1 MANGNILTDVGRN
14 LTTGKIK
21 GVGSGIGFL
30 EPKYIGIGTGTTTPA
45 AADTALVTED
55 WTSLDDGS
63 SHKIRVTG
71 TSSQATVTV
80 TNDTYQV
87 VGTITAAHSTAVTE
101 AGLFDTVGTSANLTT
116 APSGGNMYMR
126 TVFSVINLATSDTL
140 QLTLGN
146 TYA

>member
-1 MANGNILTDVGRN
+1 MSNGNILTDVGRA

-30 EPKYIGIGTGTTTPA
+30 EPKYIGVGTGTTTPA
-45 AADTALVTED
+45 VGQTALVTED
-55 WTSLDDGS
+55 YTTTNDGTRAL
-63 SHKIRVTG
+63 RVTG
-71 TSSQATVTV
+71 TSSQATVNV
-80 TNDTYQV
+80 LNDTYQV
-87 VGTITAAHSTAVTE
+87 VGTVTAQHIMAVTE
-101 AGLFDTVGTSANLTT
+101 AGLFDTNGQATNTTT

-126 TVFSVINLATSDTL
+126 TVFSVINLAAADTL